1 MRQKL
6 SDFNHKI
13 LNTQN
18 MSVLVFTENW
28 DGKFKKLSFE
38 LVSYGAKVAEMMN
51 SSVTALSIGDVA
63 EDELKTLGGYGAKKI
78 VSVSDPKLKNLD
90 NQAYASVIADIAA
103 REGAKVIIISNNNTG
118 KAIAPRLSVRLKA
131 GVGSGIS
138 KLPLTLEPFTVYKRT
153 YSGNAYA
160 HVVIRSAIKI
170 ITLAQNS
177 FDIAATSNNAA
188 IENVSVSLDG
198 SLVKTEVSDI
208 QKQTGKILLTD
219 AEVVVSG
226 GRGMKSPDNWGP
238 IVELAGLLGAA
249 TACSR
254 PVSDEGWRP
263 HDEHTG
269 QTGKIIAPNLY
280 IAVGISGATQHL
292 AGISSSKYIVA
303 INSDKDAPI
312 FEAAQYGIVGDAQKI
327 LPKLVEAVKELKK

>member
-1 MRQKL
+1 
-6 SDFNHKI
+6 
-13 LNTQN
+13 

-28 DGKFKKLSFE
+28 DGKFKKSSYE
-38 LVSYGAKVAEMMN
+38 LVSYAASVARMLGTT
-51 SSVTALSIGDVA
+51 VTALSVGDVTG
-63 EDELKTLGGYGAKKI
+63 EELRALGNYGASKI
-78 VSVSDPKLKNLD
+78 LSTSGAHLKNLD
-90 NQAYASVIADIAA
+90 NQTYTYVISEAA
-103 REGAKVIIISNNNTG
+103 AKEGAKIIILSNNNTG

-131 GVGSGIS
+131 GVGSGVS
-138 KLPLTLEPFTVYKRT
+138 KLPLNLDPFTIYKKS

-160 HVVIRSAIKI
+160 HVVIRSDVKI
-170 ITLAQNS
+170 LTLAQNS
-177 FDIAATSNNAA
+177 FDISTTPNNAA
-188 IENVSVSLDG
+188 IENINIAVDG
-198 SLVKTEVSDI
+198 SLLKTEVKDV

-219 AEVVVSG
+219 ADIVVSG

-238 IVELAGLLGAA
+238 VVELASLLGGA

-263 HDEHTG
+263 HEEHTG

-312 FEAAQYGIVGDAQKI
+312 FEAAQYGIVGDALKI
-327 LPKLVEAVKELKK
+327 LPKLIEAVKDIKK